1 MIDFESPGLNDGHER
16 LETERFIAVWR
27 GFLFVRGCVAGADS
41 VARLLDALESQGPAQ
56 AFALAKGAFASGVL
70 DKRSGAA
77 FFAVDP
83 FGLMRLFVAGDLV
96 SDDLVGLIRRLG
108 YADDELDRAGLASF
122 VRFGF
127 YNLGRTID
135 RRIRAL
141 AGDEIVHRPRGGNGQ
156 RIAKAFP
163 AAAAAAFDFDAYL
176 SDVRTAVEGQRVSLD
191 LTGGHDSRLLAACFK
206 QVGAGIAECATMGRP
221 AQQDLT
227 IARNVA
233 QGLKL
238 PHASATHDA
247 AGFEGRVLALLRVTN
262 GQLGLATYDHAYQ
275 FGNSRLER
283 GMTLAISGVGGEV
296 WKDFWWL
303 QDYPFLGGR
312 PNFDWLYATRIEAR
326 KPATTGLSPS
336 FEPAFDAA
344 KVDYLAA
351 MRERFGGL
359 GRTQA
364 YDSVYAFLR
373 IPSVG
378 GPWVTASILSGLP
391 TFCPLLDLD
400 GVIAS
405 IGKPKS
411 ERMFAAWHRKTISR
425 AAPEIAALKAT
436 DGLSARA
443 GVAALSDLPSYLH
456 NKAARF
462 AQKVAQ
468 RLGLPDVVDNALFEP
483 GDFRTAKTYALAA
496 ESLERLA
503 GANVV
508 TRGVEPGDLP
518 FALFDRLL
526 TAGLTI
532 SQASPRET
540 A

>member
-1 MIDFESPGLNDGHER
+1 
-16 LETERFIAVWR
+16 
-27 GFLFVRGCVAGADS
+27 
-41 VARLLDALESQGPAQ
+41 
-56 AFALAKGAFASGVL
+56 
-70 DKRSGAA
+70 
-77 FFAVDP
+77 
-83 FGLMRLFVAGDLV
+83 
-96 SDDLVGLIRRLG
+96 
-108 YADDELDRAGLASF
+108 
-122 VRFGF
+122 
-127 YNLGRTID
+127 
-135 RRIRAL
+135 
-141 AGDEIVHRPRGGNGQ
+141 
-156 RIAKAFP
+156 
-163 AAAAAAFDFDAYL
+163 
-176 SDVRTAVEGQRVSLD
+176 
-191 LTGGHDSRLLAACFK
+191 
-206 QVGAGIAECATMGRP
+206 
-221 AQQDLT
+221 
-227 IARNVA
+227 
-233 QGLKL
+233 
-238 PHASATHDA
+238 
-247 AGFEGRVLALLRVTN
+247 
-262 GQLGLATYDHAYQ
+262 
-275 FGNSRLER
+275 
-283 GMTLAISGVGGEV
+283 
-296 WKDFWWL
+296 
-303 QDYPFLGGR
+303 
-312 PNFDWLYATRIEAR
+312 
-326 KPATTGLSPS
+326 
-336 FEPAFDAA
+336 
-344 KVDYLAA
+344 
-351 MRERFGGL
+351 
-359 GRTQA
+359 
-364 YDSVYAFLR
+364 
-373 IPSVG
+373 
-378 GPWVTASILSGLP
+378 VTASILSGLP

-400 GVIAS
+400 GVTAS